1 MGCCCWLAYWCSGSK
16 RSKVIG
22 GLWNKLQILCDK
34 QNKWSLFL
42 ILFFSGGGGRNRK
55 KLVCHLVICSAWFKG
70 QSLALFCFVLS
81 TTITAHTCTWRF
93 KIIFCTYFWI
103 KELHFITEKEFFL
116 KKGQIV
122 GGVMTWKQI
131 LIERICT
138 FKKIIGCVFVGV
150 SAAFSVNAV
159 GGDRYIAL
167 PFIFNLILIGFNWY
181 VS

>member
-1 MGCCCWLAYWCSGSK
+1 MNKRKSISKKKLNEQRSCSFCVGKKSLFCVEFGLLLLIGWLVFRIK
-16 RSKVIG
+16 KVKG
-22 GLWNKLQILCDK
+22 HWGLWNKLQILCDK

-122 GGVMTWKQI
+122 GGSWPESKF
-131 LIERICT
+131 L
-138 FKKIIGCVFVGV
+138 
-150 SAAFSVNAV
+150 
-159 GGDRYIAL
+159 
-167 PFIFNLILIGFNWY
+167 
-181 VS
+181 